1 MKPISRKYIL
11 ALIFLVGVVLY
22 SLFVPDAYAAEGRS
36 TARKIYD
43 NVMLFV
49 NFGILVFLFLK
60 YGKTPLINYLR
71 GVRDKIAEE
80 FESIQRQKEQ
90 IQALRD
96 AEAEKMKE
104 VDKYLEEIQNN
115 ILKMAERE
123 KERIIKEGRELAE
136 KMIEEAHNYAKNKIE
151 NARKSL
157 SNELVDIAINLVEE
171 KLTKSIT
178 EKDNENLFNQFILD
192 LQATPGQ
199 LK

>member
-1 MKPISRKYIL
+1 LKPISRKYIL

-192 LQATPGQ
+192 LQATPSQ

>member
-1 MKPISRKYIL
+1 LKPISRKYIL

>member
-192 LQATPGQ
+192 LQATPSQ